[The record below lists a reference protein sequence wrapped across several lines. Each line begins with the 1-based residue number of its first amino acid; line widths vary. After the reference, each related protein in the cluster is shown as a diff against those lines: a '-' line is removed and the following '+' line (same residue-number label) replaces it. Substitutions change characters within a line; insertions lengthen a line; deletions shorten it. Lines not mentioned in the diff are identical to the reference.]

1 MPGGSN
7 DGRGDATSTQ
17 ENIILDTVR
26 LYLEATVAVAI
37 MAMLGII
44 SGFATVALTGDG
56 RLAFFVAAVAFVL
69 TAIMLTVRLWRMTRM
84 PTASAEPPA

>member
-1 MPGGSN
+1 MPDGSSN
-7 DGRGDATSTQ
+7 GRGDATSTQ

-26 LYLEATVAVAI
+26 LYLEATLAVAV

-69 TAIMLTVRLWRMTRM
+69 TAIVLTVRLWHMTRT
-84 PTASAEPPA
+84 PTASAEPSA

>member
-1 MPGGSN
+1 
-7 DGRGDATSTQ
+7 
-17 ENIILDTVR
+17 
-26 LYLEATVAVAI
+26 

>member
-1 MPGGSN
+1 LPGGSN

-26 LYLEATVAVAI
+26 LYLEATVAVAV

-56 RLAFFVAAVAFVL
+56 RQAFFVAAVAFVL
-69 TAIMLTVRLWRMTRM
+69 TAIVLTVRLWRMTRM
-84 PTASAEPPA
+84 PIASAEPPV